1 VRSATGSAVRQP
13 LQQEFVVFDMLDAHP
28 LTFVIVMAAVL
39 VPPFHTLATFVF
51 SGASPRKGV
60 IVGALFLAWGAFMV
74 WFCLANVVAQAGSP
88 LGNLFVPLF
97 WLGPSVLLLLARDW
111 VLSEPLSQRWLVGL
125 QIWRVIGGVFLIE
138 MARGNLP
145 AVFAVPAGVG
155 DIAVALVASIV
166 LWRCRHAA
174 RVPVAAVRLVLVLG
188 VIDFA
193 CAFFFGFFSTVGP
206 QQIFFPLVR
215 NDTLLFPTG
224 MIPLFLVPY
233 AIFFH
238 TLSWLSL
245 RRSAAGE
252 GTASRWT
259 PARA

>member
-1 VRSATGSAVRQP
+1 
-13 LQQEFVVFDMLDAHP
+13 VFDILDAHP
-28 LTFVIVMAAVL
+28 LTFMIVMAAVL

-51 SGASPRKGV
+51 SGGSARKGA

-74 WFCLANVVAQAGSP
+74 WFCPANVIARVGPP
-88 LGNLFVPLF
+88 LGLLFIPLF
-97 WLGPSVLLLLARDW
+97 WLGQSLRD
-111 VLSEPLSQRWLVGL
+111 PLSQRWLVGL
-125 QIWRVIGGVFLIE
+125 QVWRVIGGVFLIE
-138 MARGNLP
+138 MARGHLP

-166 LWRCRHAA
+166 LWRFRHVAE
-174 RVPVAAVRLVLVLG
+174 VPVAAVRLVLVLG

-193 CAFFFGFFSTVGP
+193 SAFFFGFFSTVGP
-206 QQIFFPLVR
+206 QQIFFPDVR

-245 RRSAAGE
+245 RRSAAGA
-252 GTASRWT
+252 GATMRFA
-259 PARA
+259 AGRA